1 MKFLRTL
8 VVLGLAF
15 VTMYVCS
22 TSVSAEDTEET
33 QVYIHKLILPDDK
46 EGNSLVINNSGQEL
60 SKEELKQYQGLNG
73 VEFSIYD
80 ITNLLNEELGKD
92 NSLQGAQ
99 KNLIQKQYSLE
110 TMQTMAQT
118 TTATVDGNEGL
129 GSFSLPYDGNQHAY
143 LIVESKTPENVKVKA
158 DQLVLIT
165 PLYNE
170 FGNPMKTIHIYP
182 KNISK
187 SVEPIIPKPP
197 KEEEP
202 KDRKN
207 FPTSNGTSDYSKNY
221 PRTGEEK
228 RQMFGLGA
236 ALILLA
242 GFLFYV
248 KNSFINEKKKN
259 YLE

>member
-22 TSVSAEDTEET
+22 TSVSAEGTAGT

-60 SKEELKQYQGLNG
+60 SKEELQQYQGLNG

-80 ITNLLNEELGKD
+80 ITDQLNEELGKN
-92 NSLQGAQ
+92 NSLQEAQ
-99 KNLIQKQYSLE
+99 KTLIQKQYSLE
-110 TMQTMAQT
+110 TMQTITQT
-118 TTATVDGNEGL
+118 TTATVEGKEGL
-129 GSFSLPYDGNQHAY
+129 GSFSLPDDGNQHAY

-187 SVEPIIPKPP
+187 NVSQITPNSP
-197 KEEEP
+197 KEDEP
-202 KDRKN
+202 KDSKE
-207 FPTSNGTSDYSKNY
+207 FPTSNGTTDYSKNY

-228 RQMFGLGA
+228 HQMFGIGA
-236 ALILLA
+236 MLIILA
-242 GFLFYV
+242 GFLFYIK
-248 KNSFINEKKKN
+248 KNLISEKKNN